1 MQCSLTYVSY
11 IMNEQLVNV
20 AYLTNI
26 LPQWP

>member
-11 IMNEQLVNV
+11 IMNEKLVNV
-20 AYLTNI
+20 AYFTNI